1 MIKQAESDSLTT
13 HENQVVNVASSRN
26 STKRKNSEQVT
37 LTHITLRAGLL
48 TSIIDQKIQR
58 FILAT

>member
-1 MIKQAESDSLTT
+1 MIKQAESDSLTA

-37 LTHITLRAGLL
+37 MTHITLRAGLL